1 VKWDH
6 VLDNVMTQDRVFR
19 FAPSPN
25 GHLHLGHAASALLNQ
40 DMAKAC
46 GGRMLVRI
54 EDIDTT
60 RCTAELARDA
70 LEDLTWLGIE
80 FEKPVRVQSQHFDE
94 YKKAIGRLQDMGLVY
109 RCSCTRSELKN
120 IETPPD
126 PEGQPLYPGTCRLH
140 GAKGEGPFAL
150 RLDMAKA
157 MKRVPEL
164 SWQEKVARVA
174 ADPSAWGDVV
184 VARKDIGV
192 SYHIAVV
199 VDDALQSVT
208 DVVRGTDLYH
218 ATSIHRVL
226 QVLLDLP
233 EPHYHHHNL
242 IRTSEG
248 EKLSKSKSHPSL
260 RALRQQGMKREEIL
274 KLLA

>member
-1 VKWDH
+1 
-6 VLDNVMTQDRVFR
+6 MTQYSVFR

-40 DMAKAC
+40 QMAKAC
-46 GGRMLVRI
+46 GGRLLVRI

-60 RCTAELARDA
+60 RCTPEFARDA
-70 LEDLTWLGIE
+70 LEDLQWLGIE
-80 FEKPVRVQSQHFDE
+80 FEKPVRVQSQHFSD
-94 YKKAIGRLQDMGLVY
+94 YHKAIGRLQDMGLLY
-109 RCSCTRSELKN
+109 ACNCTRSKLKHAA
-120 IETPPD
+120 TPPD

-157 MKRVPEL
+157 MKRVHEL
-164 SWQEKVARVA
+164 SWLEKDARVT

-184 VARKDIGV
+184 LARKDIGT

-208 DVVRGTDLYH
+208 DVVRGVDLYH
-218 ATSIHRVL
+218 ATSIHRLL
-226 QVLLDLP
+226 QVLLDLQ
-233 EPHYHHHNL
+233 EPHYHHHDL
-242 IRTSEG
+242 IRTSAG
-248 EKLSKSKSHPSL
+248 DKLSKSKNHPSL
-260 RALRQQGMKREEIL
+260 RELRQQGMKREEIL

>member
-1 VKWDH
+1 
-6 VLDNVMTQDRVFR
+6 MTQDRVFR

-80 FEKPVRVQSQHFDE
+80 FEKPVRVQSEHFDE
-94 YKKAIGRLQDMGLVY
+94 YKKAIGRLQGMGLVY

-120 IETPPD
+120 IETACDPD
-126 PEGQPLYPGTCRLH
+126 GQPLYPGTCRLH
-140 GAKGEGPFAL
+140 GAKGDGPFAL

-157 MKRVPEL
+157 MKLAPEL
-164 SWQEKVARVA
+164 SWLEKDTRVA

-184 VARKDIGV
+184 LARKDIEV

-199 VDDALQSVT
+199 VDDALQGVT

-218 ATSIHRVL
+218 ATSIHRML
-226 QVLLDLP
+226 QVLLDLS
-233 EPHYHHHNL
+233 EPRYHHHNL

-248 EKLSKSKSHPSL
+248 EKLAKSKNHPSL
-260 RALRQQGMKREEIL
+260 RALRQQGMTRDEIL